1 MSIPAP
7 QSLDHGIHL
16 IPVPLP
22 YKSPPWVNVYA
33 VESNG
38 GLLLIDCGTD
48 WEPGREAIRQGFAD
62 LGLEESAVHT
72 LVVSHLHPDHVG
84 MSARLVSDWG
94 CRFVMHERAAK
105 LVDRYND
112 SPGYMNRLVKIG
124 SVHGIP
130 DSATNAATH
139 VERPD
144 YMPLLEPPDFL
155 VGDGD
160 TIDLGDGRSLHVVH
174 TPGHEPAHICL
185 RDSRTGILFSGDHIL
200 PRISP
205 VIMYDLDLGDVLGD
219 YLGSLQRLIAMGLGV
234 TYPAHGTLIDQGG
247 ERARQILLHHDRRLL
262 DMAELVRSEDTTAWN
277 VMLKSFRP
285 NLDPLQ
291 SRLAFLETISHLE
304 HLRLT
309 GRIRDEERNGKVI
322 YRA

>member
-72 LVVSHLHPDHVG
+72 LVVSHLHPDDVG

-219 YLGSLQRLIAMGLGV
+219 YLGSLQRLIAMDLGV

>member
-144 YMPLLEPPDFL
+144 YMPLLEAPDFL

-309 GRIRDEERNGKVI
+309 GRIRDEDRNGKVI

>member
-7 QSLDHGIHL
+7 QSLDNGIHL

-84 MSARLVSDWG
+84 MSARLVNDWG

-219 YLGSLQRLIAMGLGV
+219 YLGSLQ
-234 TYPAHGTLIDQGG
+234 
-247 ERARQILLHHDRRLL
+247 
-262 DMAELVRSEDTTAWN
+262 
-277 VMLKSFRP
+277 
-285 NLDPLQ
+285 
-291 SRLAFLETISHLE
+291 
-304 HLRLT
+304 
-309 GRIRDEERNGKVI
+309 
-322 YRA
+322 

>member
-219 YLGSLQRLIAMGLGV
+219 YLGSLQRLIAMDLGV

>member
-219 YLGSLQRLIAMGLGV
+219 YLGSLQRLIAMDLGV

-262 DMAELVRSEDTTAWN
+262 DMAELVGSEDTTAWN

-309 GRIRDEERNGKVI
+309 GRIRDEDRNGKVI